1 MSTSEKI
8 QAFLKKNKK
17 ILLIIISV
25 IIFIIVLY
33 GYFKWKYR
41 CCGDVCYCP
50 VGNRPRNPN
59 SYSSEKC
66 KCVKKKGFYPS
77 DCKESPKKE
86 SYNNS
91 PGKRGSPSKRDS
103 PKKKDSDSPK
113 KKILPKKKDS
123 ESPKKKI
130 LPKKKDSPN
139 NQKR

>member
-17 ILLIIISV
+17 ILLIVISV
-25 IIFIIVLY
+25 IIFITVLY

-59 SYSSEKC
+59 SYSTEKC

-77 DCKESPKKE
+77 DSKESPKKE
-86 SYNNS
+86 SYDNS
-91 PGKRGSPSKRDS
+91 KKSPIKKGSPKK
-103 PKKKDSDSPK
+103 KKKDSDPK
-113 KKILPKKKDS
+113 KKVLPKKEDS
-123 ESPKKKI
+123 DSDSAKKSIHSPK
-130 LPKKKDSPN
+130 N
-139 NQKR
+139 EKR